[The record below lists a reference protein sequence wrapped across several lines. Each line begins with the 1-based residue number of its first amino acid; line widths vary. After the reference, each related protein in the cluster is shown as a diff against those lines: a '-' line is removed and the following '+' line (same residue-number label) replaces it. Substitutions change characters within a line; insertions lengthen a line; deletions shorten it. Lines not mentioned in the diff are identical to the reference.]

1 MTEIIRD
8 ISKWRDIRKNKIQN
22 NTSIGLVMTMGNLH
36 QGHVSLLQK
45 SISENNISILTIFIN
60 PTQFDNESDLDN
72 YPKTELEDI
81 NIATKLGINYILI
94 FNKKD
99 LYPDDYKYQ
108 IHTFSP
114 ISEIMEGKMRPNHFN
129 GMLSIVLKMH
139 CLIMPNKSY
148 FGEKDYQQYHLI
160 KEMIEAYLLPT
171 EIIKCPIIRN
181 NNNLALSSRNNRLN
195 KKELILAEKFPEIL
209 SNFNIND
216 EQVKQELVNHN
227 FKVDYIKTYNNRR
240 FGAVY
245 LNKIRLIDNV
255 LCK

>member
-1 MTEIIRD
+1 MTKIIRD
-8 ISKWRDIRKNKIQN
+8 ISQWRDIRQN
-22 NTSIGLVMTMGNLH
+22 QIKTNQSIGLVMTMGNLH
-36 QGHVSLLQK
+36 QGHASLLKK
-45 SISENNISILTIFIN
+45 SLCENNISILTIFIN
-60 PTQFDNESDLDN
+60 PTQFDNKSDLNNYPNTESD
-72 YPKTELEDI
+72 DI

-108 IHTFSP
+108 INTTSY
-114 ISEIMEGKMRPNHFN
+114 ISEIMEGKMRPDHFN

-139 CLIMPNKSY
+139 CLTLPNKSY
-148 FGEKDYQQYHLI
+148 FGEKDYQQYQLV
-160 KEMIEAYLLPT
+160 KEMIKAFLLPI

-181 NNNLALSSRNNRLN
+181 KNNLALSSRNNRLN
-195 KKELILAEKFPEIL
+195 KQELILAEKFPEIL

-245 LNKIRLIDNV
+245 LNKIRLIDNI
-255 LCK
+255 LCQ